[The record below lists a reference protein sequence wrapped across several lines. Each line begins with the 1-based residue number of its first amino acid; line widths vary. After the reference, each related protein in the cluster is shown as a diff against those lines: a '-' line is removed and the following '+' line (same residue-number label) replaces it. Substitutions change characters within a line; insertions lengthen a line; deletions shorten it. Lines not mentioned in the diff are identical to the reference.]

1 MNREEVL
8 AVAEQLPNPFEI
20 GELIDRLIYLEKIQ
34 EGFFAAESG
43 EFKTHEEVKVL
54 LKSLYH

>member
-1 MNREEVL
+1 MNKEEVL

-34 EGFFAAESG
+34 QGFFAAESG
-43 EFKTHEEVKVL
+43 
-54 LKSLYH
+54 

>member
-8 AVAEQLPNPFEI
+8 AVVEQLPNPFEI
-20 GELIDRLIYLEKIQ
+20 GELIDRLIYLEKMQ

-43 EFKTHEEVKVL
+43 KFKTHEEVKTL
-54 LKSLYH
+54 LKSLHQ